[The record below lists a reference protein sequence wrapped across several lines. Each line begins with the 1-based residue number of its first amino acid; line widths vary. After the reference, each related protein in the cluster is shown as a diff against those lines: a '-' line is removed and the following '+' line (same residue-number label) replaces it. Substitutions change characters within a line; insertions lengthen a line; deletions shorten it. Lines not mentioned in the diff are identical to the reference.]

1 MRLKFVLCGVT
12 TLIPGLLLT
21 GCGMNQMSS
30 VTPNVVSPAVSG
42 RSFGGQ
48 QPLVGAT
55 ISVAEMGTSG
65 YGSNGIIL
73 ASTITD
79 QNGNFSFA
87 PGAYTCPQSDT
98 PVYLLGIGGNAGS
111 GNNGSV
117 VQAAALGTCANAKN
131 SFVVMN
137 EVTTA
142 ATAFVLSHFFS
153 TTLGG
158 VNGAND
164 WFGGPSTSSGGTTVY
179 SQGLA
184 MGSEVTLPTIVSMAS
199 GQANQTQNGYTVEW
213 QKINTIANILAT
225 CVNSSGSTSS
235 TETHTPCG
243 KLFNWTSN
251 GAATR
256 PSDTLQAAVQMALFP
271 TTQVNN
277 LYNSISGK
285 APFTPEL
292 A

>member
-1 MRLKFVLCGVT
+1 MDRT
-12 TLIPGLLLT
+12 A
-21 GCGMNQMSS
+21 S
-30 VTPNVVSPAVSG
+30 
-42 RSFGGQ
+42 
-48 QPLVGAT
+48 
-55 ISVAEMGTSG
+55 
-65 YGSNGIIL
+65 IL

-179 SQGLA
+179 SQGLV
-184 MGSEVTLPTIVSMAS
+184 MGSEVTLPTIVNNGCGPGQPDPEWVYGRVAEDQHDCEHPGDVREQLGLDELDRDAYAVRKAFQLDGELS
-199 GQANQTQNGYTVEW
+199 GDAALRHTAG
-213 QKINTIANILAT
+213 
-225 CVNSSGSTSS
+225 SGAD
-235 TETHTPCG
+235 
-243 KLFNWTSN
+243 
-251 GAATR
+251 GAVSHD
-256 PSDTLQAAVQMALFP
+256 P
-271 TTQVNN
+271 
-277 LYNSISGK
+277 G
-285 APFTPEL
+285 E
-292 A
+292 